1 MALATIATPVSRL
14 PCLRYGISLRSELQR
29 FLGTAHA
36 SKEGVGM
43 KFIFVFLSLYPKGFV
58 PSLLIVFHEQQFT
71 ESAVCNVT
79 EFK

>member
-58 PSLLIVFHEQQFT
+58 SSLLMSSMSSNSQKVL
-71 ESAVCNVT
+71 CNVT